1 MTSRAPQYWQAR
13 VATSRTAHTTRR
25 RLANISAAPSR
36 PVVKIAMKVQPRGR
50 SGTHEGGDQQQAD
63 DDDADDQE
71 ED

>member
-1 MTSRAPQYWQAR
+1 
-13 VATSRTAHTTRR
+13 
-25 RLANISAAPSR
+25 LANISAAPSR